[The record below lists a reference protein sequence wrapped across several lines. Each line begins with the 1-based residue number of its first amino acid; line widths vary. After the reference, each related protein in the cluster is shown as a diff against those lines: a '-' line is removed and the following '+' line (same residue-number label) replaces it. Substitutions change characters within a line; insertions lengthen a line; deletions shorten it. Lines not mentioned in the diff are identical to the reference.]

1 MSKEHR
7 NGVYDLLTNSFFR
20 DEPLFNYVQLDI
32 PNEPSEVANPTIEKA
47 LQDKCS
53 YIAIDRS
60 QQKLVGVSLNVI
72 ENVNDQIK
80 AFDVSQFKSE
90 KVRYVFEL
98 VNSAHGH
105 IDLYKTFK
113 TDRLL
118 HMLFLSIDDK
128 YRGFNLGKQ
137 LMDLSMELAKSYGIK
152 GAYTEATS
160 IYSAKEVIKMG
171 FQEYNKII
179 YAEYDKKRL
188 TNLGVHD
195 HCLFLAKSL

>member
-1 MSKEHR
+1 
-7 NGVYDLLTNSFFR
+7 
-20 DEPLFNYVQLDI
+20 
-32 PNEPSEVANPTIEKA
+32 
-47 LQDKCS
+47 
-53 YIAIDRS
+53 
-60 QQKLVGVSLNVI
+60 
-72 ENVNDQIK
+72 
-80 AFDVSQFKSE
+80 
-90 KVRYVFEL
+90 
-98 VNSAHGH
+98 
-105 IDLYKTFK
+105 
-113 TDRLL
+113 
-118 HMLFLSIDDK
+118 MLFLSIDDK